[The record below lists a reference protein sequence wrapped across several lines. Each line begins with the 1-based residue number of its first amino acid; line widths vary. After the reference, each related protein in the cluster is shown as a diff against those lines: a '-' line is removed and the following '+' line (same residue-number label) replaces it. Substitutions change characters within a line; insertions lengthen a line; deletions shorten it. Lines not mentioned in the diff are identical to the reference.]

1 MTKRT
6 TLMQTHSRGSI
17 HMQYDLVGVGC
28 GSAPHRCSTI
38 VFYGC
43 GAEFVHTLLNV
54 NHLNLKEFYAYV

>member
-1 MTKRT
+1 
-6 TLMQTHSRGSI
+6 
-17 HMQYDLVGVGC
+17 MQYDLVGVGC